1 MEKERTKYFI
11 IRKAIRNYYYNAIDN
26 MDVEYKDVLNYIQAV
41 KDARTWKELN
51 YFIEQQFWENND

>member
-1 MEKERTKYFI
+1 
-11 IRKAIRNYYYNAIDN
+11 
-26 MDVEYKDVLNYIQAV
+26 LNYVQAV